1 MTSNQPDRVL
11 SILVAP
17 PCVPRGGRDDRGT
30 GDAVG
35 VKMVA
40 VVLEISPFASR
51 ADGVLRPT
59 QEDSDLS
66 NVERS
71 RAVLKH
77 LWNTT
82 AVHDWGSLV
91 RIGFDGC
98 YAG

>member
-1 MTSNQPDRVL
+1 MGA
-11 SILVAP
+11 LVFEFSSLA
-17 PCVPRGGRDDRGT
+17 G
-30 GDAVG
+30 
-35 VKMVA
+35 
-40 VVLEISPFASR
+40 R

-82 AVHDWGSLV
+82 AVHGWGSLV
-91 RIGFDGC
+91 RIGSNGC
-98 YAG
+98 YGP